1 MMEMERDRELDEEE
15 SAKAKAEKTARR
27 ASRACGRARESI
39 SGVRLSGRRRSS
51 SGDAADSLPMVSFP
65 KAPRPSVVG
74 FMGKSR
80 RPSTAAPPADAD
92 APADA
97 EPRLRRTSLFE
108 RFATT
113 DAPADAEESPGRRSG
128 RRTSLLGSLSP
139 RRASGPGTSSPLAQA
154 TDAPTPGTPT
164 PRASSMSAPSTS
176 HSTPPVVE
184 SALESASSE
193 DEIGSSSS
201 MDSRLRDSASS
212 QCRPVRPPRP
222 SLDQRMR
229 ERRAASKR
237 DSAGDS
243 AEDSAGGSG
252 AS

>member
-1 MMEMERDRELDEEE
+1 
-15 SAKAKAEKTARR
+15 
-27 ASRACGRARESI
+27 
-39 SGVRLSGRRRSS
+39 
-51 SGDAADSLPMVSFP
+51 
-65 KAPRPSVVG
+65 
-74 FMGKSR
+74 
-80 RPSTAAPPADAD
+80 
-92 APADA
+92 
-97 EPRLRRTSLFE
+97 
-108 RFATT
+108 
-113 DAPADAEESPGRRSG
+113 
-128 RRTSLLGSLSP
+128 
-139 RRASGPGTSSPLAQA
+139 
-154 TDAPTPGTPT
+154 
-164 PRASSMSAPSTS
+164 
-176 HSTPPVVE
+176 VVE

-212 QCRPVRPPRP
+212 QSRPVRPPRP